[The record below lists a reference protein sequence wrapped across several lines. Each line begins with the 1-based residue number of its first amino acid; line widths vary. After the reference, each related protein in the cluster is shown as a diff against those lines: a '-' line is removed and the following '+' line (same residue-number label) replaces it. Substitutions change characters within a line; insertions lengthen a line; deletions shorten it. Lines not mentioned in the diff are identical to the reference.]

1 MRSRASLIALS
12 GLSGAG
18 KSTAAKALE
27 DLGYFV
33 VDNLPAEL
41 FLKLVD
47 LAEYGS
53 PQRPLAF
60 VIDSREAEHLSQ
72 FIQDWKSLGERG
84 ATTSLLFLDA
94 SDAVLIRR
102 FQETRRPHPLD
113 KTDQGLNVSIKQER
127 VLLADLA
134 LMADCVIQTDG
145 YNAHELKAEIGRLV
159 GTYAKNSM
167 SVRILS
173 FGFKYGVPQELDLCL
188 DVRFIENPHF
198 TEKLRPQTGL
208 QAPVRDFVLSAP
220 NTQKFLRKSLD
231 LLKFLIPCY
240 QAEQKT
246 YLTIA
251 IGCTGGRHR
260 SPALACE
267 VARLLELA
275 GQKIHVSHRDI
286 QK

>member
-1 MRSRASLIALS
+1 MIALS

-47 LAEYGS
+47 LAEHGS
-53 PQRPLAF
+53 PKRPLAF

-72 FIQDWKSLGERG
+72 FIQDWKMLTERG
-84 ATTSLLFLDA
+84 IKTNLWFLDA
-94 SDAVLIRR
+94 SDSVLIRR

-113 KTDQGLNVSIKQER
+113 KTGNGLAASIEQER
-127 VLLADLA
+127 VLLADLTVI
-134 LMADCVIQTDG
+134 ADRVIQTDA
-145 YNAHELKAEIGRLV
+145 YNSHQLKAEIGRLV
-159 GTYAKNSM
+159 GAYSQDLMTIRLM
-167 SVRILS
+167 S

-188 DVRFIENPHF
+188 DVRFLQNPYFIEDLKP
-198 TEKLRPQTGL
+198 LSGL
-208 QAPVRDFVLSAP
+208 EAPVRDFVLSAP
-220 NTQKFLRKSLD
+220 HTKQFLKKSLD
-231 LLKFLIPCY
+231 LLQFLIPCY
-240 QAEQKT
+240 QAEKKT

-251 IGCTGGRHR
+251 VGCTGGRHR

-267 VARLLELA
+267 IAKRLESA
-275 GQKIHVSHRDI
+275 GHKVHVSHRDI

>member
-1 MRSRASLIALS
+1 MIALS

-18 KSTAAKALE
+18 KSTVAKALE

-33 VDNLPAEL
+33 VYNLPAEL

-47 LAEYGS
+47 LAEQGS
-53 PQRPLAF
+53 PKRPLAF

-72 FIQDWKSLGERG
+72 FIQDWKLLGEHG
-84 ATTSLLFLDA
+84 IETSLWFLDA
-94 SDAVLIRR
+94 SDSVLIRR

-113 KTDQGLNVSIKQER
+113 KTAQGLAASIEQER
-127 VLLADLA
+127 VLLTDLIAIADR
-134 LMADCVIQTDG
+134 VIQTDT
-145 YNAHELKAEIGRLV
+145 YNAHELKAEISRLV
-159 GTYAKNSM
+159 DLKKQDSM
-167 SVRILS
+167 TVRIMS

-188 DVRFIENPHF
+188 DVRFIENPYFIEHL
-198 TEKLRPQTGL
+198 KPQTGL
-208 QAPVRDFVLSAP
+208 DAAVRDFVLSVADA
-220 NTQKFLRKSLD
+220 QKFLKKSLD

-240 QAEQKT
+240 QAEKKT

-267 VARLLELA
+267 IARLLELS
-275 GQKIHVSHRDI
+275 GQKVFISHRDI